1 MSLRERLQRVLQALA
16 GAGQEESFEGDPLLL
31 GVEMEAA
38 GLPSKVPP
46 ERRWMVIVESN
57 SQGTMRKVTFK
68 SSRIAPIKLKMARKV
83 TLGLKEFSLRKLPPL
98 PPEDIREVWL
108 RDEAVMFRDG
118 EKVAQDFERGMVRVL
133 NDCKHAS

>member
-1 MSLRERLQRVLQALA
+1 M
-16 GAGQEESFEGDPLLL
+16 LL